1 MRHPLFIFLRKRGEK
16 KQRVTALGSAAA
28 LREAVR
34 SCLVH
39 LRGCSGVV
47 ALAALEYA
55 QVLLLLLPQ
64 LQEEDAGGSEFAAA
78 AGAVMSD
85 EGAGIALVK
94 ALLEGDVCVCV
105 YVCAFVRGNGIY
117 RCLCN
122 SLQQTATRCSSL
134 QHTATHCNTLQ
145 HTATHCNTLQH
156 TECTAANGD
165 MPPNHVIDVAEAMHG
180 FLVGVPRELSWAWLS
195 AAAKLHKPTVTEKAL
210 VEFVSMFVRVCVC
223 VYVCVFVCER
233 ERACT
238 GACRCVCV
246 GTDMSCNVQ
255 VCVCGYRHVL

>member
-1 MRHPLFIFLRKRGEK
+1 MRHPLFIFLRKRGDK

-94 ALLEGDVCVCV
+94 ALLEGDMCLCV
-105 YVCAFVRGNGIY
+105 YVCAYVRGNGIY

-122 SLQQTATRCSSL
+122 SPQQTATRCSSL
-134 QHTATHCNTLQ
+134 QHTATHCNTRE
-145 HTATHCNTLQH
+145 H

-210 VEFVSMFVRVCVC
+210 VEFVSMFVRVCVF
-223 VYVCVFVCER
+223 VCVCVR
-233 ERACT
+233 ERARVH
-238 GACRCVCV
+238 GR
-246 GTDMSCNVQ
+246 VQ
-255 VCVCGYRHVL
+255 VCVCGYRRVLLGR